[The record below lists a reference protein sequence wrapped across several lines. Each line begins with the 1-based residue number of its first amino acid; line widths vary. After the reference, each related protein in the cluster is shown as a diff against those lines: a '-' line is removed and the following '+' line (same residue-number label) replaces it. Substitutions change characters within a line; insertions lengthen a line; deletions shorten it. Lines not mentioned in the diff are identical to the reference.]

1 MCTITRVHE
10 RRSPH
15 DVPERREEGCFRIF
29 VSRYLM
35 DDDKKFREYFRVS
48 RDLIQIILS
57 YIEEDISV
65 KPYNPVSIT
74 KSSI

>member
-1 MCTITRVHE
+1 MCIITRI
-10 RRSPH
+10 H

-29 VSRYLM
+29 ASRYLI
-35 DDDKKFREYFRVS
+35 DSDKKFREYFIVS

-65 KPYNPVSIT
+65 RPYNPVSIT